1 MTHHTAFD
9 FDRST
14 SVSPLSGQRPSD
26 RLDKWLWHT
35 RFFKS
40 RSLASKLCNSGKIRI
55 DGVVVTKA
63 HYQVRPG
70 QVLTF
75 VQGNHIRIVR
85 VSGIP
90 ERRGPALEAQLF
102 YDDLDPPGVDNFV
115 PATLV

>member
-1 MTHHTAFD
+1 
-9 FDRST
+9 
-14 SVSPLSGQRPSD
+14 
-26 RLDKWLWHT
+26 
-35 RFFKS
+35 
-40 RSLASKLCNSGKIRI
+40 
-55 DGVVVTKA
+55 VTKA